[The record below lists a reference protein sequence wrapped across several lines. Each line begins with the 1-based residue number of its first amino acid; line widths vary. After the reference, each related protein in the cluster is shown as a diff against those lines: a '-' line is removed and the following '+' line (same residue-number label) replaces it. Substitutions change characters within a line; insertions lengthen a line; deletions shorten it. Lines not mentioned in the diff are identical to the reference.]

1 MALAKWLNLFKS
13 QFLQIKLE
21 IARVPQ
27 RLKLDFSKISTNLI
41 TNKIMNSISKGQIR

>member
-1 MALAKWLNLFKS
+1 MALDKWFNLSKS
-13 QFLQIKLE
+13 QFLQIQLE

-41 TNKIMNSISKGQIR
+41 TNTIMN